1 MRANGAVLA
10 IAAVTA
16 LAVACRVVPRGGAN
30 VIRSG
35 RGSSPPLFQD
45 VAELVYHGYSLSS
58 IRSVFPDHS
67 SFLLGNRRLLVK
79 TNRGDAIVSMNTQG
93 DPEIRWRPY
102 ETR

>member
-10 IAAVTA
+10 IAAVAA
-16 LAVACRVVPRGGAN
+16 LTLASRVSPRGGPN
-30 VIRSG
+30 VVRSH
-35 RGSSPPLFQD
+35 RSPSPPLFQD

-79 TNRGDAIVSMNTQG
+79 TDRGDAIVSINQQG
-93 DPEIRWRPY
+93 DPEMRWRPY